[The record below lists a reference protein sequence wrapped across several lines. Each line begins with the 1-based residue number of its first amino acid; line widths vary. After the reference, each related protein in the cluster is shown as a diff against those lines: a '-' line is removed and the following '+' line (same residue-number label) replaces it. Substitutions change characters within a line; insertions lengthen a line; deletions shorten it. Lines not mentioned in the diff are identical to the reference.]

1 MRLALIFAESAFH
14 ILAFR
19 GTCCTALRLSAL
31 SCIVRSRNRN
41 RSSNSLKHIC
51 KGKF

>member
-1 MRLALIFAESAFH
+1 MRLALILLNQH

-31 SCIVRSRNRN
+31 SCIVRSSSSN
-41 RSSNSLKHIC
+41 RSSNSLKNIC
-51 KGKF
+51 KGKC